1 MMKKWGAVSL
11 TLVCGLS
18 LSACATVTRGT
29 NENFF
34 VLSEPDGADVSMTNG
49 QTCKTPCTVKLK
61 RKSEFDVTVS
71 MPGYKSKTVKIES
84 KMAGGG
90 AVAGAGNLLAG
101 GVIGGIL
108 DGSNGSMKDLKPN
121 PLKVILAAEGSAN
134 ESQVVAAD
142 KPKAAKK
149 SKKN

>member
-1 MMKKWGAVSL
+1 
-11 TLVCGLS
+11 
-18 LSACATVTRGT
+18 
-29 NENFF
+29 
-34 VLSEPDGADVSMTNG
+34 
-49 QTCKTPCTVKLK
+49 
-61 RKSEFDVTVS
+61 

-90 AVAGAGNLLAG
+90 AVAGAGNILAG